1 MGSVRVLALL
11 VEAVR
16 GFGFARLD
24 EEPDFL
30 LDAFDCV
37 LTVCFSKEA
46 ESLSSFED
54 P

>member
-1 MGSVRVLALL
+1 MRVLVLL

-16 GFGFARLD
+16 GFGFAWLD
-24 EEPDFL
+24 DAPDFL

-37 LTVCFSKEA
+37 LTVCFSKET
-46 ESLSSFED
+46 ESLSSFAD